1 MKQDKNKPTVTKAVI
16 QSISLLD
23 SENSDNLAYT
33 TQGRVLKS
41 MCYSLTNDL
50 RFVNSTYTQA
60 FAEWGVLKEDSRGDE
75 STAVA
80 ISKKERYLHD
90 LECQADDLQEMKDEM
105 YEAHLKFFGIVYV
118 PQPKGSKKQ
127 VTRSEIDSSW
137 SPKARK

>member
-23 SENSDNLAYT
+23 SENSDNLAYS
-33 TQGRVLKS
+33 TQGRILKS

-50 RFVNSTYTQA
+50 RFVNATHTQT

-75 STAVA
+75 STAAA
-80 ISKKERYLHD
+80 IQKKELYLHD
-90 LECQADDLQEMKDEM
+90 LESQADDLDEMKDLMFAKHIE
-105 YEAHLKFFGIVYV
+105 FFGIPYV

-127 VTRSEIDSSW
+127 VTRQEIDSSW
-137 SPKARK
+137 SPKKR